1 MNLMEKFKFRAPHL
15 SAIVK
20 PSNFSAN
27 PVWYSSSEF
36 EFDPKSESARTLRRL
51 FKKFGSDKSTVHDYY
66 LLYSVLIKLIPT
78 GSNIL
83 EIGIGTSNPNL
94 PSTMG
99 INGKPGA
106 SLRAW
111 KASNKFRIVM
121 GADIDKECL
130 FTEEAI
136 ETFYVDQLEEGSLQ
150 ELKDRISEKNINKP
164 HLIIDDGLHTLEAN
178 LKTFNVLWSLLEEEG
193 FFVIEDILPAN
204 IMPLVLSIQRTIP
217 LEKISIWGNPNKGLD
232 NNLVIIKK

>member
-1 MNLMEKFKFRAPHL
+1 MDKFKFRLPHL

-20 PSNFSAN
+20 PSKFYFK
-27 PVWYSSSEF
+27 PVWYSSIDF
-36 EFDPKSESARTLRRL
+36 KFDPNSESTKVLRRL
-51 FKKFGSDKSTVHDYY
+51 FKQFGSDKSTVHDYY
-66 LLYSVLIKLIPT
+66 LFYSALIKKIPT

-111 KASNKFRIVM
+111 KASNKFGIVM
-121 GADIDKECL
+121 GADIDKKCL

-136 ETFYVDQLEEGSLQ
+136 ETFYVDQLEERSLQ
-150 ELKDRISEKNINKP
+150 ELMNRISEKNIEKP
-164 HLIIDDGLHTLEAN
+164 YLIIDDGLHTLEAN
-178 LKTFNVLWSLLEEEG
+178 LKTFSALWPLLENGG
-193 FFVIEDILPAN
+193 FFVIEDILPER
-204 IMPLVLSIQRTIP
+204 IIPLVFYIQRTVP
-217 LEKISIWGNPNKGLD
+217 LEKISIWGNSNKGLD
-232 NNLVIIKK
+232 NNLVIIEK

>member
-1 MNLMEKFKFRAPHL
+1 MEKFKFRLPHL

-20 PSNFSAN
+20 PSNFYLK
-27 PVWYSSSEF
+27 PVLYSSTDLK
-36 EFDPKSESARTLRRL
+36 FDPNSESARELKRL
-51 FKKFGSDKSTVHDYY
+51 FKQFGSDKSTVHDYY
-66 LLYSVLIKLIPT
+66 LLYSALIEMIPSGT
-78 GSNIL
+78 NIL

-136 ETFYVDQLEEGSLQ
+136 ETFYVDQLEERSLQ

-164 HLIIDDGLHTLEAN
+164 YLIIDDGLHTLEAN
-178 LKTFNVLWSLLEEEG
+178 VKTFSALWPLLENGG
-193 FFVIEDILPAN
+193 FFVIEDVFPESI
-204 IMPLVLSIQRTIP
+204 IPLVFYIQKTIP
-217 LEKISIWGNPNKGLD
+217 LERISIWGNPNKGLD
-232 NNLVIIKK
+232 NNLVIIGK